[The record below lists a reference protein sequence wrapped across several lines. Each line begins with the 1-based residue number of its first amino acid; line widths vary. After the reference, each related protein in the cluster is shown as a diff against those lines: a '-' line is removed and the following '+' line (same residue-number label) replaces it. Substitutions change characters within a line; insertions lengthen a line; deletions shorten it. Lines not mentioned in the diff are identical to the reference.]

1 MHSYCHIESYNH
13 TKKEKIIFLVEERIT
28 QTVLLIQISII
39 CITADSGLE
48 IKW

>member
-13 TKKEKIIFLVEERIT
+13 TKKKIILLVVERIT